1 MIHPYLSYARNRAGI
16 ETQRL
21 RLSLRSSP
29 DALDT
34 SPPDGALGAETN
46 VLCLCYGNIC
56 RSPLAERHIRAQAAE
71 RGLDGISVDS
81 AGLRATEGRSS
92 PDDAVRV
99 ADELGVD
106 LSDHRSKPV
115 TSELLE
121 WSDVVF
127 VMDLLNYHHLR
138 QGFGDQD
145 GKTRFLGVY
154 DGDGYEITDPYGEG
168 VDRFRSLYGQVI
180 RSADGFLDVMERDR

>member
-1 MIHPYLSYARNRAGI
+1 MITTYLSYARNRAGI

-21 RLSLRSSP
+21 RLSLQSSP
-29 DALDT
+29 DVLDT
-34 SPPDGALGAETN
+34 LPPVGAVGADAN

-56 RSPLAERHIRAQAAE
+56 RSPLAERYIRAQAAE

-81 AGLRATEGRSS
+81 AGLRTTEGRSS
-92 PDDAVRV
+92 PDDAVRA

-115 TSELLE
+115 TADLLE

-138 QGFGDQD
+138 QGFGDMD
-145 GKTRFLGVY
+145 YKTRFLGTFA
-154 DGDGYEITDPYGEG
+154 GDGYEITDPYGEG
-168 VDRFRSLYGQVI
+168 IDRFRSLYEQVV
-180 RSADGFLDVMERDR
+180 RSADGFLDAMEDER